1 MFVVFFF
8 LLGLSLLIIQ
18 TTLFSAMPD
27 WLGRPDLL
35 FIFIIFIT
43 VRLEIIQGAFLVL
56 MLGLIMDIFSG
67 IFLGLYPVT
76 NLILFFIIHFL
87 SRRFMVSELPHQIP
101 LVLTCYLFTNTM
113 IFISTAIL
121 EPENILPWNW
131 IAIFFQ
137 MLLLSILTIPFFAL
151 YDFFLSLRDTPAVFR
166 LLSRQQKG
174 NRFRE

>member
-1 MFVVFFF
+1 MFIIFFF

-43 VRLEIIQGAFLVL
+43 VRLEIIQGAFLIL
-56 MLGLIMDIFSG
+56 LLGLIMDIFSG

-76 NLILFFIIHFL
+76 NLILFFVIHFL
-87 SRRFMVSELPHQIP
+87 SRRFIISELPQQIP
-101 LVLTCYLFTNTM
+101 LVLTCYLFTSTM

-131 IAIFFQ
+131 KAIFFQ
-137 MLLLSILTIPFFAL
+137 MLLLAILTIPFFAL
-151 YDFFLSLRDTPAVFR
+151 YDFLLSLRNKPAVFR
-166 LLSRQQKG
+166 LFSSRQRG
-174 NRFRE
+174 NRFKE